1 LAFGCTGRK
10 SGSGDAGRKSRSGDT
25 GRKSRSGDAGS
36 GDAGRGDAGSGDA
49 GKRGEMTEEQLVL
62 VERHPEQRTAL
73 LRINRPKQLNA
84 LNAEVMDQLCDAME
98 GLDRDDGVRV
108 MVVTGNERAFAA
120 GADIGEMAGASP
132 IDMLKGNRIGQWD
145 RVRRITKP
153 VIAAVN
159 GWCLGGGCEL
169 AMTLDLIVAGESA
182 KFGQPEIGIGVIP
195 GAGGTQRLTR
205 AIGKAKAMRM
215 ILTGE
220 PITAREAEAAGL
232 VAQVTADELC
242 VEDALALAAKIAA
255 KSPLALRLAKES
267 VNAAFEMSLT
277 DALAH
282 ERRLFYLLF
291 ASEDQKEG
299 MAAFLE
305 KRTPDFT
312 GR

>member
-1 LAFGCTGRK
+1 M
-10 SGSGDAGRKSRSGDT
+10 SD
-25 GRKSRSGDAGS
+25 
-36 GDAGRGDAGSGDA
+36 
-49 GKRGEMTEEQLVL
+49 EQLVL
-62 VERHPEQRTAL
+62 VERHAEQRTAL
-73 LRINRPKQLNA
+73 VRLNRPKQLNA
-84 LNAEVMDQLCDAME
+84 LNGQVMDALCNALE
-98 GLDRDDGVRV
+98 ELDRDEGVRV
-108 MVVTGNERAFAA
+108 IVVTGNERAFAA
-120 GADIGEMAGASP
+120 GADIGEMANATP
-132 IDMLKGNRIGQWD
+132 IEMLITNRIGQWD
-145 RVRRITKP
+145 RIRKISKP

-159 GWCLGGGCEL
+159 GWALGGGCEL
-169 AMTLDLIVAGESA
+169 AMTLDLIVAGEGA

-205 AIGKAKAMRM
+205 AIGKAKAMHM
-215 ILTGE
+215 VLTGD

-232 VAQVTADELC
+232 VALVTQDELC
-242 VEDALALAAKIAA
+242 VEDAMVLAAKIATR
-255 KSPLALRLAKES
+255 SPIALRLAKEA

-305 KRTPDFT
+305 KREPDFK

>member
-1 LAFGCTGRK
+1 MN
-10 SGSGDAGRKSRSGDT
+10 GDS
-25 GRKSRSGDAGS
+25 
-36 GDAGRGDAGSGDA
+36 
-49 GKRGEMTEEQLVL
+49 LVL
-62 VERHPEQRTAL
+62 VERQAEARTAL
-73 LRINRPKQLNA
+73 VRLNRPKQLNA
-84 LNAEVMDQLCDAME
+84 LNGAVMDQLCVALE
-98 GLDRDDGVRV
+98 ELDRDDGVRA

-120 GADIGEMAGASP
+120 GADIGEMANATP
-132 IDMLKGNRIGQWD
+132 IEMLLTNRIGQWD
-145 RVRRITKP
+145 RIRRITKP

-159 GWCLGGGCEL
+159 GWALGGGCEL
-169 AMTLDLIVAGESA
+169 AMTLDVIVAGEGA

-205 AIGKAKAMRM
+205 AVGKARAMEM
-215 ILTGE
+215 VLTGE
-220 PITAREAEAAGL
+220 PMSAREALAAGL
-232 VAQVTADELC
+232 VARVTQDE
-242 VEDALALAAKIAA
+242 VVVPDALAMAATMAT
-255 KSPLALRLAKES
+255 KSPIALRLAKEA
-267 VNAAFEMSLT
+267 VNAAYEMSLT

>member
-1 LAFGCTGRK
+1 
-10 SGSGDAGRKSRSGDT
+10 
-25 GRKSRSGDAGS
+25 
-36 GDAGRGDAGSGDA
+36 
-49 GKRGEMTEEQLVL
+49 MTDEQLVL
-62 VERHPEQRTAL
+62 IERHDQERTAL
-73 LRINRPKQLNA
+73 VRINRPKQLNA
-84 LNAEVMDQLCDAME
+84 LNGPTMDALCDALE
-98 GLDRDDGVRV
+98 ALDRDDGIRA

-120 GADIGEMAGASP
+120 GADIGEMANATP
-132 IDMLKGNRIGQWD
+132 IEMLKTNRIGQWD

-169 AMTLDLIVAGESA
+169 AMTLDLIVAGEGA
-182 KFGQPEIGIGVIP
+182 KFGQPEIGIGIIP

-205 AIGKAKAMRM
+205 AIGKSKAMKM

-220 PITAREAEAAGL
+220 PITAREAYDAGL
-232 VAQVTADELC
+232 VAQLATDELT
-242 VEDALALAAKIAA
+242 VEDALALAAKIAT

-267 VNAAFEMSLT
+267 VNAAYEMSLT

-291 ASEDQKEG
+291 ASDDQKEG

-305 KRTPDFT
+305 KRAPDFT

>member
-1 LAFGCTGRK
+1 VSDEPLI
-10 SGSGDAGRKSRSGDT
+10 
-25 GRKSRSGDAGS
+25 
-36 GDAGRGDAGSGDA
+36 
-49 GKRGEMTEEQLVL
+49 L
-62 VERHPEQRTAL
+62 VERQDEARTAL
-73 LRINRPKQLNA
+73 VRFNRPKQLNA
-84 LNAEVMDQLCDAME
+84 LNGAVMDQLCDALE
-98 GLDRDDGVRV
+98 SLDADDAIRV
-108 MVVTGNERAFAA
+108 IVVTGNERAFAA

-132 IDMLKGNRIGQWD
+132 IDMLKTNRIGQWD
-145 RVRRITKP
+145 RVRRIGKP

-169 AMTLDLIVAGESA
+169 AMTLDLVVAGEGA
-182 KFGQPEIGIGVIP
+182 RFGQPEISIGIIP

-205 AIGKAKAMRM
+205 AIGKSKAMHM

-220 PITAREAEAAGL
+220 PITAREAFDAGL
-232 VAQVTADELC
+232 VAQLATDELT
-242 VEDALALAAKIAA
+242 VEDALTLAAKIAQ

-267 VNAAFEMSLT
+267 VNTAYEMSLT